1 MNLTPELREQ
11 IKNYIQYIR
20 DNKDEILNKDC
31 DLSHKNPFNL
41 PDFIKKRVDEKFGG
55 VKLEASTS
63 SAVGAYSTPFAFAR
77 RGIGNTKA
85 AQMFGFKLA
94 KPLKK
99 ESIALVDTNLDKST
113 YIIDKN
119 GLRQD
124 TPKNQSAPTIHGF
137 DYLQKNEEKLNEIV
151 GNLIDEASKQLK
163 TEAVNMPIAKPRM
176 DVTPNVNPPSFK
188 KQAPNVNPPAFKQ
201 PVVKKA
207 NNLPPK
213 EPIVKGEYEIQDDFF
228 AFQKRLNNATEEVKD
243 KYQEKIQNAILG
255 KKIVLQAA
263 KGYKQNEQ
271 KYTVNVVGVSLDY
284 YYDKYIIVITGREDN
299 AHKMHDFFVNPAYSI
314 RILGPADVRGN
325 DQYDINKSKAL
336 VSKSPMLK
344 TAANNVTAR

>member
-1 MNLTPELREQ
+1 M
-11 IKNYIQYIR
+11 
-20 DNKDEILNKDC
+20 
-31 DLSHKNPFNL
+31 
-41 PDFIKKRVDEKFGG
+41 
-55 VKLEASTS
+55 
-63 SAVGAYSTPFAFAR
+63 
-77 RGIGNTKA
+77 
-85 AQMFGFKLA
+85 
-94 KPLKK
+94 
-99 ESIALVDTNLDKST
+99 
-113 YIIDKN
+113 
-119 GLRQD
+119 
-124 TPKNQSAPTIHGF
+124 
-137 DYLQKNEEKLNEIV
+137 
-151 GNLIDEASKQLK
+151 
-163 TEAVNMPIAKPRM
+163 
-176 DVTPNVNPPSFK
+176 
-188 KQAPNVNPPAFKQ
+188 
-201 PVVKKA
+201 
-207 NNLPPK
+207 PPK